1 MGFRFNIW
9 LGHSIF
15 ARLIMSMEWYVIHAY
30 SGYGLSAIGTFLSM
44 SKGDVQIAE
53 YTKDVLGGENKRAA
67 G

>member
-1 MGFRFNIW
+1 MFLYRYSKVLEFCKEHKI
-9 LGHSIF
+9 L
-15 ARLIMSMEWYVIHAY
+15 HAY
-30 SGYGLSAIGTFLSM
+30 SDYGLSAIGTFLSM